1 MTMPEKIE
9 YVRKLARR
17 IVIGET
23 ITASQLEYLARLALE
38 MADEVEK
45 IAAHPCEN
53 GNSITI

>member
-9 YVRKLARR
+9 HVRKLARR

-23 ITASQLEYLARLALE
+23 LSASQLESLARLALE

-45 IAAHPCEN
+45 IAVRPCEN